1 MNITVNYCGQIGQ
14 ILHLER
20 EEIECA
26 APIRLVDL
34 LNDLADRHGE
44 TFRRLVFH
52 DAGQIRTSLL
62 ITVNDNAVPLS
73 SLPALQD
80 KDELTLLPPIAGG

>member
-14 ILHLER
+14 AIKLDR

-26 APIRLVDL
+26 SSIPLVNL

-44 TFRRLVFH
+44 TFRHLIFD
-52 DAGQIRTSLL
+52 DADQVRSSLL
-62 ITVNDNAVPLS
+62 ITINDSAVSLS
-73 SLPALQD
+73 SPPTLQER
-80 KDELTLLPPIAGG
+80 DELTLLPPIAGG